1 MKNIIRITA
10 VFFVIIL
17 TIGCVT
23 HKKKG
28 EEKTS
33 WLGKKYHKMTSHYN
47 YWFNANELIT
57 TTTAKLN
64 AQHKDNYNQLLDLY
78 PYVAEDPQSSK
89 GDLDNVI
96 KKAST
101 AISLHRVSEW
111 SDDCYMLIGQAQYLK
126 KDFETAE
133 ATFLYIKDEHDPKKI
148 TKKAKVKKSKKKKD
162 SKKKSS
168 KKKKKKKPSKKKSK
182 SKSKKSSKDKKS
194 DKKEEKATPTKEEAK
209 KEDIP
214 KPDELPKPSGDDP
227 YKKNIFKRG
236 AAFPMSMIWYG
247 RTLVERE
254 KHEEAEYLFNELW
267 EDPFFPNK
275 FKDDLATAEAYNW
288 LKQKK
293 YAQAI
298 EPLQKA
304 IQLTKKKKQ
313 RARLAY
319 ILAQLYDRSG
329 RSEEAYATYE
339 TVLKSRPTYEM
350 EFNARIHQIENAWEN
365 GKMTGK
371 EADRVLNKMTKDSK
385 NEEYQDQIY
394 FTLATIALKN
404 NMKPEA
410 IAYLRKSLDFNKGNI
425 SQKAESYLKLADLY
439 FEGEDFVFAK
449 NYYDSTLTVLPT
461 TDSRYKKVDN
471 YAKNLTEI
479 AQQMVI
485 ITANDSIVNIYNMNP
500 SDRRDFAK
508 KLKKRQDE
516 EDAASAALAAEKD
529 AKKNTAV
536 AGNTNSKSAQLAG
549 SKSSS
554 FYFYNE
560 AFLKKGKKDFTRVW
574 GERKLE
580 DNWRRSSRRP
590 GQDSGEEVATLVDT
604 AQANKKG
611 EEDLDGFFK
620 GIPQNE
626 AELMALN
633 GITYEAM
640 YKLGTLFREKL
651 QNNRRCSG
659 TLETMQTRYPTFDKY
674 EKETWY
680 YCYLAFSDLNNQ
692 SKAQEYLDKLVEK
705 HPTSPFTR
713 AISDPEF
720 LKNQKDK
727 EREVTS
733 FYETT
738 YASFKSGDYK
748 SAFASCQDAPR
759 KFGSTNPLM
768 SKFALLSAL
777 CTGNLQGQDAY
788 CGALSEVIGRYPESS
803 ESTRA
808 KEIARLLGC
817 KGFEVSDAPNKK
829 DGGEIDDKFT
839 VEDDKLHYFLV
850 ILDNQDGNLKI
861 DNVKAAVSDFNG
873 DSYKADKLRISN
885 IFLGTDTD
893 FPIVVIRKF
902 DNKDAAMKYFRAVEK
917 NKEYLGEG
925 KKEYKKEFFA
935 VTQENYRRI
944 LKNKTLEGYREFFSE
959 HYMK

>member
-1 MKNIIRITA
+1 MKNIIRLSA
-10 VFFVIIL
+10 VFFAVIL

-33 WLGKKYHKMTSHYN
+33 WLGKKYHNMTSHYN
-47 YWFNANELIT
+47 YWFNANELIAN
-57 TTTAKLN
+57 TTAKLN
-64 AQHKDNYNQLLDLY
+64 EQHKDNYNQLLDIY
-78 PYVAEDPQSSK
+78 PYVAEDPQSSR

-111 SDDCYMLIGQAQYLK
+111 TDDCYLLIGQAQYLK

-133 ATFLYIKDEHDPKKI
+133 ATFVYLKDEHDPKKI
-148 TKKAKVKKSKKKKD
+148 IKKAKVKKKKAT
-162 SKKKSS
+162 KKKSS

-182 SKSKKSSKDKKS
+182 SKKSAKDKKT
-194 DKKEEKATPTKEEAK
+194 DKKDKETKEEAPK
-209 KEDIP
+209 AAAKEETP
-214 KPDELPKPSGDDP
+214 KPDETSKPSGDDP
-227 YKKNIFKRG
+227 YKKNLLKRRS
-236 AAFPMSMIWYG
+236 AFPAAMIWYG

-267 EDPFFPNK
+267 EDPFFPNSL
-275 FKDDLATAEAYNW
+275 KDDLATAEAYNW

-293 YAQAI
+293 YNQAI
-298 EPLQKA
+298 EPLLKA
-304 IQLTKKKKQ
+304 IQLTSKKKQ

-319 ILAQLYDRSG
+319 ILAQLYDRAG
-329 RSEEAYATYE
+329 RNEEAYATYQ
-339 TVLKSRPTYEM
+339 TVLKSHPTYEM

-365 GKMTGK
+365 GKITGK
-371 EADRVLNKMTKDSK
+371 EADKDLNKMLKDSK

-404 NMKPEA
+404 NLKPEA
-410 IAYLRKSLDFNKGNI
+410 IVYLRKSLDNNKGNI
-425 SQKAESYLKLADLY
+425 AQKAESYLKLADLY
-439 FEGEDFVFAK
+439 FEAEDFVFAK
-449 NYYDSTLTVLPT
+449 NYYDSTMTVLPA
-461 TDSRYKKVDN
+461 TDSRFKKVEN

-485 ITANDSIVNIYNMNP
+485 ITANDSIVNIYNMSP
-500 SDRRDFAK
+500 SDRKDFAK
-508 KLKKRQDE
+508 KLKKRQE
-516 EDAASAALAAEKD
+516 EESLAEAAKQAEKD
-529 AKKNTAV
+529 AKKAPA
-536 AGNTNSKSAQLAG
+536 AGNSNGKSAPLAG

-574 GERKLE
+574 GDRKLE

-590 GQDSGEEVATLVDT
+590 GQDSGEETTATVDT
-604 AQANKKG
+604 TQGGNKSDD
-611 EEDLDGFFK
+611 DLDGFFK

-651 QNNRRCSG
+651 QNNRRCAS
-659 TLETMQTRYPTFDKY
+659 TLEAVQTRYPTFDKY

-680 YCYLAFSDLNNQ
+680 YCYLAFNDLNNQ
-692 SKAQEYLDKLVEK
+692 PKAQEYLDKLVNK
-705 HPTSPFTR
+705 HPTSPYTR

-727 EREVTS
+727 EKEVS
-733 FYETT
+733 IYYETT
-738 YASFKSGDYK
+738 YSTFKKGDYK
-748 SAFASCQDAPR
+748 VAFEKCQDAPR

-788 CGALSEVIGRYPESS
+788 CTALSEVIGRYPESP

-817 KGFEVSDAPNKK
+817 KGFEVSEAATKK
-829 DGGEIDDKFT
+829 EGGEIDDKFT
-839 VEDDKLHYFLV
+839 IEDDKLHYFLV
-850 ILDNQDGNLKI
+850 VIDNQDGNMKI
-861 DNVKAAVSDFNG
+861 DNIKASVSDYNG
-873 DSYKADKLRISN
+873 EFYKNDKLRISN

-902 DNKDAAMKYFRAVEK
+902 DNKEAAMKYFKAVEK
-917 NKEYLGEG
+917 SKDYLGEG

-944 LKNKTLEGYREFFSE
+944 LKNKTLDGYREFFGE
-959 HYMK
+959 HYTK

>member
-1 MKNIIRITA
+1 MKNIIRLTA
-10 VFFVIIL
+10 VFFVVAL
-17 TIGCVT
+17 TVGCVT

-33 WLGKKYHKMTSHYN
+33 WLGKKYHNMTSHYN

-57 TTTAKLN
+57 TATAKLN
-64 AQHKDNYNQLLDLY
+64 EQHKDNYNQLLDIY
-78 PYVAEDPQSSK
+78 PYVAEDPQSTK

-111 SDDCYMLIGQAQYLK
+111 TDDCYLLMGQAQYIK

-133 ATFLYIKDEHDPKKI
+133 ATFLYIKDEHDPKKKI
-148 TKKAKVKKSKKKKD
+148 KKTKVKKAKKD
-162 SKKKSS
+162 TKKKSS
-168 KKKKKKKPSKKKSK
+168 KKKKKKKPSKKKK
-182 SKSKKSSKDKKS
+182 SKSKKTAAEKKADKEKAAKEKEAAKEAAA
-194 DKKEEKATPTKEEAK
+194 KKEEKAKLDEK
-209 KEDIP
+209 P
-214 KPDELPKPSGDDP
+214 KPTGEDP
-227 YKKNIFKRG
+227 YKKNFFKRVSS
-236 AAFPMSMIWYG
+236 FPMAMVWYG

-267 EDPFFPNK
+267 EDPFFPVK
-275 FKDDLATAEAYNW
+275 LKDDLATAEAYNW

-293 YAQAI
+293 YNQAI
-298 EPLQKA
+298 EPLQRA
-304 IQLTKKKKQ
+304 IRLTQKKKQ

-319 ILAQLYDRSG
+319 ILAQLYEKAG

-339 TVLKSRPTYEM
+339 TVLRSRPTYEM

-371 EADRVLNKMTKDSK
+371 EADKALNRMLKDSK

-394 FTLATIALKN
+394 YTLAAIALKN

-410 IAYLRKSLDFNKGNI
+410 IVYLRKSLDTNKGNI

-439 FEGEDFVFAK
+439 FEAEDFIFAK

-479 AQQMVI
+479 AQQLAIIMV
-485 ITANDSIVNIYNMNP
+485 NDSIVNIYNMNP

-508 KLKKRQDE
+508 KLKKRE
-516 EDAASAALAAEKD
+516 AEAEALAA
-529 AKKNTAV
+529 AKQAEADSKKSSTPNN
-536 AGNTNSKSAQLAG
+536 GKSAPLAG
-549 SKSSS
+549 SKASS

-560 AFLKKGKKDFTRVW
+560 AFLKKGKKDFAKTW
-574 GERKLE
+574 GDRKLE

-590 GQDSGEEVATLVDT
+590 GQDTGEETLAAVDSSQT
-604 AQANKKG
+604 KNK
-611 EEDLDGFFK
+611 EEGDLDAYFK

-633 GITYEAM
+633 GISYEAM

-651 QNNRRCSG
+651 QNNRRCAS
-659 TLETMQTRYPTFDKY
+659 TLETVQTRYPTFDKY

-680 YCYLAFSDLNNQ
+680 YCYLAFTDLNNQ
-692 SKAQEYLDKLVEK
+692 PKAQEYLNKLVNK
-705 HPTSPFTR
+705 HPTSPYTR

-727 EREVTS
+727 ETEVTT
-733 FYETT
+733 FYETA
-738 YASFKSGDYK
+738 YANFKKGDYK
-748 SAFASCQDAPR
+748 STFEKCQEAPR

-788 CGALSEVIGRYPESS
+788 CTALTEVIGRYPETA

-817 KGFEVSDAPNKK
+817 KGFEVSEVPGKK
-829 DGGEIDDKFT
+829 EGSDIDDKFT
-839 VEDDKLHYFLV
+839 IEDDKLHYFLV
-850 ILDNQDGNLKI
+850 IMDNQDGNLKI
-861 DNVKAAVSDFNG
+861 DNIKSAISDYNG
-873 DSYKADKLRISN
+873 EFYKNDKLRISN

-902 DNKDAAMKYFRAVEK
+902 DNKEAAMKYFKAIEK
-917 NKEYLGEG
+917 SKDYLGEG

-944 LKNKTLEGYREFFSE
+944 LKNKTLDGYRDFFLE

>member
-1 MKNIIRITA
+1 MKNIIRLTA
-10 VFFVIIL
+10 VFFVVAL
-17 TIGCVT
+17 TVGCVT

-33 WLGKKYHKMTSHYN
+33 WLGKKYHNMTSHYN

-57 TTTAKLN
+57 TATAKLN
-64 AQHKDNYNQLLDLY
+64 DQHKDNYNQLLDIY
-78 PYVAEDPQSSK
+78 PYVAEDHQSTK

-111 SDDCYMLIGQAQYLK
+111 TDDCYLLMGQAQYIK

-133 ATFLYIKDEHDPKKI
+133 ATFLYIKDEHDPKKKI
-148 TKKAKVKKSKKKKD
+148 KKTKVKKAKKD
-162 SKKKSS
+162 TKKKSS
-168 KKKKKKKPSKKKSK
+168 KKKKKKKPSKKKK
-182 SKSKKSSKDKKS
+182 SKSKKTAAEKKADK
-194 DKKEEKATPTKEEAK
+194 EKAAKEKEEAK
-209 KEDIP
+209 EAAAKKDEKAKLDEKA
-214 KPDELPKPSGDDP
+214 KPTGEDP
-227 YKKNIFKRG
+227 YKKNFFKRIS
-236 AAFPMSMIWYG
+236 AFPMSMVWYG

-267 EDPFFPNK
+267 EDPFFPTK
-275 FKDDLATAEAYNW
+275 LKDDLATAEAYNW

-293 YAQAI
+293 YNQAI
-298 EPLQKA
+298 EPLQRA

-313 RARLAY
+313 KARLAY
-319 ILAQLYDRSG
+319 ILAQLYEKAG
-329 RSEEAYATYE
+329 RSEDAYATYE
-339 TVLKSRPTYEM
+339 TVLRSRPTYEM

-371 EADRVLNKMTKDSK
+371 EADKALNKMLKDSK

-394 FTLATIALKN
+394 YTLATIALKN

-410 IAYLRKSLDFNKGNI
+410 IVYLRKSLDTNKGNI

-439 FEGEDFVFAK
+439 FDAEDFIFAK

-479 AQQMVI
+479 AQQLAIIMV
-485 ITANDSIVNIYNMNP
+485 NDSIVNIYNMNP

-508 KLKKRQDE
+508 KLKKRE
-516 EDAASAALAAEKD
+516 AEAEALAA
-529 AKKNTAV
+529 AKQAEADTKKSSTL
-536 AGNTNSKSAQLAG
+536 NSGKSTPIAG

-554 FYFYNE
+554 FYFYND
-560 AFLKKGKKDFTRVW
+560 AFLKKGKKDFTKTW
-574 GERKLE
+574 GDRKLE

-590 GQDSGEEVATLVDT
+590 GQDTGEETLAVIDS
-604 AQANKKG
+604 AQSKNK
-611 EEDLDGFFK
+611 EEGDLDAYFK

-633 GITYEAM
+633 GISYEAM

-651 QNNRRCSG
+651 QNNRRCAS
-659 TLETMQTRYPTFDKY
+659 TLETVQTRYPTFDKY

-680 YCYLAFSDLNNQ
+680 YCYLAFTDLNNQ
-692 SKAQEYLDKLVEK
+692 PKAQEYLNKLVNK
-705 HPTSPFTR
+705 HPTSPYTR

-727 EREVTS
+727 ETEVTT
-733 FYETT
+733 FYETA
-738 YASFKSGDYK
+738 YANFKKGDYK
-748 SAFASCQDAPR
+748 STFEKCQEAPR

-788 CGALSEVIGRYPESS
+788 CTALTEVIGRYPETG

-817 KGFEVSDAPNKK
+817 KGFEVSEVPGKK
-829 DGGEIDDKFT
+829 EGSDIDDKFT
-839 VEDDKLHYFLV
+839 IEDDKLHYFLV
-850 ILDNQDGNLKI
+850 IMDNQDGNLKI
-861 DNVKAAVSDFNG
+861 DNIKSAISDYNG
-873 DSYKADKLRISN
+873 EFYKNDKLRISN

-902 DNKDAAMKYFRAVEK
+902 DNKEAAMKYFKAIEK
-917 NKEYLGEG
+917 SKDYLGEG

-944 LKNKTLEGYREFFSE
+944 LKNKTLDGYRDFFLE